1 MGRQITDYIE
11 VVDSSPPQL
20 TLGFPHPRKHEPRG
34 FFFCA
39 AGGVIAAAGKS
50 KTQARASCTSAS
62 PVTRHTRQ
70 SGSTSAPIDS

>member
-1 MGRQITDYIE
+1 MGRLISDYIE

-20 TLGFPHPRKHEPRG
+20 TLGFPHPRKYERVG
-34 FFFCA
+34 SFFMPQ
-39 AGGVIAAAGKS
+39 V
-50 KTQARASCTSAS
+50 RASVDSAS